1 MKRIYIVLVLLFT
14 YASVFSQANY
24 DAFVGTWI
32 YQNNDSIFKIK
43 LQKGTRV
50 GHFASHK
57 NIFGGYYL
65 SVNGVTKEDYIKT
78 MPSILNN
85 GTPPENNIYLT
96 ASGATPNIIGFIF
109 YDQRKQHFNGRG
121 LLGGVMEL
129 IAPNKLHWTL
139 NEKEGVWEYTEGDLI
154 DTDIELPEAT
164 FIGFSVPTDV
174 ILTKV
179 EEPQPSVTTPP
190 TPTGPIAPSWNGDIA
205 IQLNNVFPT
214 ATYYA
219 DNLSSK
225 SYVSICP
232 RMFDYTENS
241 SATQGNIYI
250 SGIGEAAFAMNLIN
264 VTDRDIVLDLG
275 KIRAKMDDGS
285 NYYPEISYISI
296 DGGPRV
302 DKYRTV
308 KLESDGGNVSIT
320 FYFDNILDI
329 SPSWY
334 GTYLADCKL
343 TLLYDK
349 KNMFEHI
356 IDERYDYDIFD
367 APSITWYREGYIMFR
382 YMYNKDKV
390 GRFYNKTTDTYFY

>member
-1 MKRIYIVLVLLFT
+1 MRTIYLLISFSIYCLHVLGQTDTGIIYKSTSNNTYYILYYSDYVCIGNSIDPLKGNINPLSWQDWYRIDVNDVKSLSKYIEPYIGPYLKNYQLAEDDFLKTTILLDLQGNLIFCEFDYPSKINIPLT
-14 YASVFSQANY
+14 VIEQIETSLKANGK
-24 DAFVGTWI
+24 V
-32 YQNNDSIFKIK
+32 K
-43 LQKGTRV
+43 
-50 GHFASHK
+50 
-57 NIFGGYYL
+57 
-65 SVNGVTKEDYIKT
+65 VTPI
-78 MPSILNN
+78 
-85 GTPPENNIYLT
+85 GTPRNDMYYIETCVFVDL
-96 ASGATPNIIGFIF
+96 
-109 YDQRKQHFNGRG
+109 KQLQTRLYH
-121 LLGGVMEL
+121 
-129 IAPNKLHWTL
+129 
-139 NEKEGVWEYTEGDLI
+139 
-154 DTDIELPEAT
+154 
-164 FIGFSVPTDV
+164 
-174 ILTKV
+174 
-179 EEPQPSVTTPP
+179 
-190 TPTGPIAPSWNGDIA
+190 PIAPSWNGDIA
-205 IQLNNVFPT
+205 IQLDNVFPT

-225 SYVSICP
+225 SNVSICP

-250 SGIGEAAFAMNLIN
+250 SGIGEVAFTLSLIN
-264 VTDRDIVLDLG
+264 LTDRDIVLDLG

-296 DGGPRV
+296 DGGPRI

-308 KLESDGGNVSIT
+308 ELESEGGSIGVT

-334 GTYLADCKL
+334 GTYLADYKL

-356 IDERYDYDIFD
+356 INERYNYDIFD

-382 YMYNKDKV
+382 YMYNKDKI

>member
-1 MKRIYIVLVLLFT
+1 MRTIYLLISFSIYCLHVLGQTDTGIIYKSTSNNTYYILYYSDYVCIGNSIDPLKGNINPLSWQDWYRIDVNDVKSLSKYIEPYIGPYLKNYQLAEDDFLKTTILLDLQGNLIFCEFDYPSKINIPLT
-14 YASVFSQANY
+14 VIEQIETSLKANGK
-24 DAFVGTWI
+24 V
-32 YQNNDSIFKIK
+32 K
-43 LQKGTRV
+43 
-50 GHFASHK
+50 
-57 NIFGGYYL
+57 
-65 SVNGVTKEDYIKT
+65 VTPI
-78 MPSILNN
+78 
-85 GTPPENNIYLT
+85 GTPRNDMYYIETYVFVDL
-96 ASGATPNIIGFIF
+96 
-109 YDQRKQHFNGRG
+109 KQLQTRLYH
-121 LLGGVMEL
+121 
-129 IAPNKLHWTL
+129 
-139 NEKEGVWEYTEGDLI
+139 
-154 DTDIELPEAT
+154 
-164 FIGFSVPTDV
+164 
-174 ILTKV
+174 
-179 EEPQPSVTTPP
+179 
-190 TPTGPIAPSWNGDIA
+190 PIAPSWNGDIA
-205 IQLNNVFPT
+205 IQLDNVFPT
-214 ATYYA
+214 ATYYT

-250 SGIGEAAFAMNLIN
+250 SGIGEVAFTLSLIN
-264 VTDRDIVLDLG
+264 LTDRDIVLDLG

-296 DGGPRV
+296 DGGPRI

-308 KLESDGGNVSIT
+308 ELESEGGSIGVT

-334 GTYLADCKL
+334 GTYLADYKL

-356 IDERYDYDIFD
+356 INERYNYDIFD

-382 YMYNKDKV
+382 YMYNKDKI